1 MVCWGHSIFSHSH
14 RLSLLLGKLLFF
26 VVLLL
31 FLLLWSAIGRLDVV
45 AIAPGKLV
53 PMTYLKVVQ
62 PPEPGIVSELLV
74 REGDEVIEGQA
85 LVRMDRH
92 VSEAES
98 RQIEQDLKLKELQ
111 LRRIDAEL
119 AGASFRGQASD
130 SPELFAEVK
139 AQFLARRKAYQDA
152 IAVEQ
157 ASLVRSEQDYRAAQQ
172 QELKLAQTAPIFQ
185 EQEAGWNKLVKE
197 GFAGKLMALDKTRAR
212 VETEGDLAAQH
223 HTVESLK
230 SGIAQSR
237 TRIAQIESNYRQ
249 QLAADRV
256 ETEAQRHKLSQD
268 WDKQSHRHGLLELKA
283 PQTGIIKDLATH
295 TIGTVVQP
303 GMILMTLIPRNEPMQ
318 AEVLVANLDAGSVE
332 RGQPVKL
339 KLSAYPFQE
348 YGMIEGTVSQVS
360 PDATEGGNAAER
372 KAVQGEAGQPEL
384 PPGGYR
390 THVTLKRPY
399 LESDGKRYR
408 LTPGMQ
414 VAAEI
419 RLGTRTVMEYL
430 LSPVRK
436 TVGEAGRER

>member
-1 MVCWGHSIFSHSH
+1 M
-14 RLSLLLGKLLFF
+14 
-26 VVLLL
+26 
-31 FLLLWSAIGRLDVV
+31 
-45 AIAPGKLV
+45 
-53 PMTYLKVVQ
+53 
-62 PPEPGIVSELLV
+62 
-74 REGDEVIEGQA
+74 
-85 LVRMDRH
+85 
-92 VSEAES
+92 
-98 RQIEQDLKLKELQ
+98 
-111 LRRIDAEL
+111 
-119 AGASFRGQASD
+119 
-130 SPELFAEVK
+130 FAEVK

-303 GMILMTLIPRNEPMQ
+303 GMILMTLVPRNEPMQ

-348 YGMIEGTVSQVS
+348 YGMIDGTVSQVS